1 MIADWWFDEAKNAR
15 YLPQRR
21 KDAKPGKRKP
31 SFLGAFGALAS
42 ENFLNLI
49 YRDISQKVS
58 ERGAEMIVDKEFFNV
73 KYKEGSLDPKA
84 AQLILFAVNL
94 AIGHEHGAKLHLGRA
109 RELGASEDEIWET
122 VVYTMRP
129 VAANVRN
136 FAKAII
142 AK

>member
-1 MIADWWFDEAKNAR
+1 MRFFS
-15 YLPQRR
+15 RR
-21 KDAKPGKRKP
+21 TPCLYGEFHRCDDRLMEVDA
-31 SFLGAFGALAS
+31 
-42 ENFLNLI
+42 
-49 YRDISQKVS
+49 
-58 ERGAEMIVDKEFFNV
+58 MTTDKEFFNV

-84 AQLILFAVNL
+84 AQLILFAVNI

-122 VVYTMRP
+122 VVYAMRP